1 MEESE
6 PGTPFHPG
14 APASVISFVTVRPG
28 TTSASLALPLSP
40 LAMPWSVRGRPHTE
54 PAEAALAARFD
65 ALVRSEYARLAEYAY
80 VLVTDHADAEEIVQ
94 DVLFGVWRHRNHF
107 DFERPVPYLVRAVRN
122 RALSRRQLLA
132 RRTSRM
138 LATVHDETVAA
149 SDDSLER
156 DELLRDLDAAVASL
170 PARSREIFL
179 LHRVNGLSYAEI
191 AETLGIS
198 RKTVE
203 NLMGARSSGYARLFA
218 ATSLL
223 RS

>member
-1 MEESE
+1 MSW
-6 PGTPFHPG
+6 
-14 APASVISFVTVRPG
+14 
-28 TTSASLALPLSP
+28 SA
-40 LAMPWSVRGRPHTE
+40 RDRPHAE

-65 ALVRSEYARLAEYAY
+65 ALVRNEYARLAEYAY
-80 VLVTDHADAEEIVQ
+80 VLIANRADAEEIVQ

-132 RRTSRM
+132 RRASRL
-138 LATVHDETVAA
+138 LAAVHDQTTVAA
-149 SDDSLER
+149 GDDSLER

-191 AETLGIS
+191 GETLGIS

-203 NLMGARSSGYARLFA
+203 NLMGRTLQRLRTTLRGHIAPSIIASLVARFLTG
-218 ATSLL
+218 
-223 RS
+223 

>member
-1 MEESE
+1 MS
-6 PGTPFHPG
+6 
-14 APASVISFVTVRPG
+14 
-28 TTSASLALPLSP
+28 
-40 LAMPWSVRGRPHTE
+40 WSVRDRPHAE

-80 VLVTDHADAEEIVQ
+80 VLTANRADAEEIVQ
-94 DVLFGVWRHRNHF
+94 DVLFGVWRHRDHF

-122 RALSRRQLLA
+122 RSLSRRKLLA
-132 RRTSRM
+132 RRASRM
-138 LATVHDETVAA
+138 LAGVHAAHDQAVAA

-191 AETLGIS
+191 ADTLGIA

-203 NLMGARSSGYARLFA
+203 NLMGRTLQRLRK
-218 ATSLL
+218 SL
-223 RS
+223 RSHIAPSIIASLVTRFLTG

>member
-1 MEESE
+1 MS
-6 PGTPFHPG
+6 
-14 APASVISFVTVRPG
+14 
-28 TTSASLALPLSP
+28 
-40 LAMPWSVRGRPHTE
+40 WSVRGRPHSE

-80 VLVTDHADAEEIVQ
+80 VLVANHADAEEIVQ
-94 DVLFGVWRHRNHF
+94 DVLFGVWRHRDRF

-122 RALSRRQLLA
+122 RALSHRQRLVRRA
-132 RRTSRM
+132 SRM
-138 LATVHDETVAA
+138 LGAVHDQATVAE

-191 AETLGIS
+191 GETLGIS

-203 NLMGARSSGYARLFA
+203 NLMGRTLQRLRK
-218 ATSLL
+218 SLRGHIAPSIIASL
-223 RS
+223 VTRFLTG

>member
-1 MEESE
+1 M
-6 PGTPFHPG
+6 
-14 APASVISFVTVRPG
+14 ISFVTVRPG
-28 TTSASLALPLSP
+28 TTPSSLALPISP
-40 LAMPWSVRGRPHTE
+40 LDMSLSARDRPHAD

-80 VLVTDHADAEEIVQ
+80 VLIANRADAEEIVQ
-94 DVLFGVWRHRNHF
+94 DVLFGVWRHRGHF

-132 RRTSRM
+132 RRASRM
-138 LATVHDETVAA
+138 LATVHDQTVAA

-156 DELLRDLDAAVASL
+156 DELLRDLDVAVASL

-191 AETLGIS
+191 GETLGIS

-203 NLMGARSSGYARLFA
+203 NLMGRTLQRLRRTLRGHIGPSIIA
-218 ATSLL
+218 SLVTRFL
-223 RS
+223 TG